1 MKFSQSHTSHSARNP
16 LLSAGWE
23 RGPHPHG
30 HPELTPRGLAAHQ
43 GSATQPHTS
52 YELLPRLCPPFA
64 GFESKLCFLLVQSIS
79 STFSPPA
86 KTTFFFITRKKIKPR
101 LVLCYITE
109 SLPSLHPNE
118 TFLLNISYPY
128 GMDPIYILCVATSNV
143 HRLISKASQER
154 CSSNWFFCLHCYST
168 LSIFL
173 TSREKFETG
182 HFLKR
187 PISRRA
193 TLF

>member
-1 MKFSQSHTSHSARNP
+1 MSCSLVSALP
-16 LLSAGWE
+16 LLASSPSCASFWS
-23 RGPHPHG
+23 RVFPQLSHH
-30 HPELTPRGLAAHQ
+30 
-43 GSATQPHTS
+43 
-52 YELLPRLCPPFA
+52 LPRPP
-64 GFESKLCFLLVQSIS
+64 
-79 STFSPPA
+79 
-86 KTTFFFITRKKIKPR
+86 FFFITRKKIKPR

-154 CSSNWFFCLHCYST
+154 CSSNWFFCLHFYST